1 MQGDIK
7 AKITGLYHVT
17 LTDSVTGE
25 IKYNNTFHNILTTH
39 GLRSLTPYKLYDGAI
54 EVPNGL
60 YVGTGTAVPEFSDT
74 GAKSLLWTT
83 SAVSVVREYLNNGYT
98 QKTTKSFRF
107 PATSSYVSD
116 AISEAGLYYNTVFS
130 YTGGSR
136 RTYMW
141 LTRCLFTDSEGH
153 VITIAKT
160 DLDILDIVVEL
171 EITMASANSS
181 IFKLYPKQNQLNAIM
196 VGLDSYS
203 KEYGT
208 LGLFKFDEDV
218 NGVYPYLRSG
228 SGTAQNPFGSYTMNM
243 PTLGGSI
250 DDVNKIATITSATV
264 RIPNT
269 VLTDEV
275 YFRGL
280 GFGTYG
286 AFMLPNASF
295 NPYTISNIPIGT
307 GDGETAEFTNPL
319 SYFMKDTEVIKIDDV
334 ALTRGTDYTINNMGN
349 VNKKFEVC
357 QNIKPVTAISG
368 ILYND
373 PVFGDYT
380 SEVSSMFKPTTVSRK
395 TISQFDTST
404 ECFGIN
410 SSNSAI
416 LDFGEAKTF
425 NFIKGYNIKLLRKQ
439 ISNNAYSV
447 VNPTATVYVDA
458 SNDGEHWTNVCE
470 TTIES
475 NSIEADFDN
484 TATAQYWRIRTSQV
498 DTDNIYDFA
507 IIIQSTNYTS
517 DCGIALG
524 YCDPIITFNTAP
536 ADGSIIT
543 MDVNMDI
550 IMKNENFAIDLA
562 PAISLQVTS

>member
-39 GLRSLTPYKLYDGAI
+39 GLRSLTPYKLVDGGD
-54 EVPNGL
+54 EVTNGL

-116 AISEAGLYYNTVFS
+116 AISEAGLYYNTAFS
-130 YTGGSR
+130 YTGGVR

-153 VITIAKT
+153 VITITKT

-171 EITMASANSS
+171 EITMTSSNSS
-181 IFKLYPKQNQLNAIM
+181 IFKLYPKQNQLNTIM

-203 KEYGT
+203 REYGT

-228 SGTAQNPFGSYTMNM
+228 SGTLQNPFGSYTMNM
-243 PTLGGSI
+243 PALGGSI
-250 DDVNKIATITSATV
+250 NNENKIATITSATV

-286 AFMLPNASF
+286 IFMLPNASF

-307 GDGETAEFTNPL
+307 GDGETTEFTNPL

-395 TISQFDTST
+395 AISQFDTST

-439 ISNNAYSV
+439 ISNNAYSI

-470 TTIES
+470 TTIAS
-475 NSIEADFDN
+475 NSIAADFDN
-484 TATAQYWRIRTSQV
+484 AATAQYWRIRTSQV

-550 IMKNENFAIDLA
+550 IMKNGNFAIDLA